1 MELGLIK
8 NFFKVMDQKS
18 ARLMYLKNKSP
29 RISDAKIK
37 EGIYFGP
44 QIRELIQYVQ
54 YEDQLSEMEKAAWKL
69 LNNGTTNFGGKS

>member
-44 QIRELIQYVQ
+44 QIRELIQHVR
-54 YEDQLSEMEKAAWKL
+54 
-69 LNNGTTNFGGKS
+69 TI